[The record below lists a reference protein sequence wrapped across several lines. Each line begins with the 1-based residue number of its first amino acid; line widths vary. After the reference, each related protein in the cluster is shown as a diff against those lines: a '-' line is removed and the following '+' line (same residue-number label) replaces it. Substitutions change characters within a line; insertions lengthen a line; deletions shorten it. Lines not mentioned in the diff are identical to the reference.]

1 MKNYEKLGSFYL
13 GRRCDPETDAIAEE
27 PLLYDASDLT
37 THAVII
43 GMTGSGKTGLGICL
57 LEEALIDQVPVI
69 AIDPKGDLGNLLLNF
84 PQLRAA
90 DFAPWVD
97 PATARNA
104 GQQPE
109 AFAAAQAKLWRDGLQ
124 SWDQEPE
131 RIGRLARAADMAI
144 YTPGSSAGRPLSIL
158 GSLRAPTAAVLADA
172 ELLQQRVQAA
182 VTGLLTLLGIDAD
195 PLSSREHILLSAL
208 FVREWK
214 AGRDLD
220 LATLVGTLPQPGI
233 DKLGIL
239 PLDTVFPPKD
249 RMALALRLNNLLA
262 SPGFATW
269 LSGDPLDAPSLLY
282 TATGQPRLS
291 VISIAHLSDAERMSV
306 VTLLLAEVLNWMR
319 TQPGTGSLRAVL
331 YLDEIFGYLPPTANP
346 PSKALLLTLLKQARA
361 FGLGLVLSTQN
372 PVDLDYKALSNAG
385 TWFIGRLQTEQD
397 RDRVL
402 DGLRTSGA
410 DVRELERWLTSLG
423 KRRFLLHNV
432 HDARPGCFATRWA
445 LSYLAGPLT
454 RAQIQQLT
462 PALSAPPAP
471 TASPARSKQTA
482 PPANTSAPPPPAGL
496 RPLYLPAPH
505 LPSPAEAL
513 VYRPLLLAAVDVHYL
528 SVKHKIDHAAQ
539 LLLALPIDADA
550 LTWEWDNATELA
562 TERDQLQRKPQ
573 PAARFADYPAS
584 RITASAV
591 KSWPRAVTR
600 HLRTNRA
607 LTVWHCPL
615 LKMYSQPGETE
626 AEFRVR
632 LRQSATETRDQKI
645 AALRGKYEKRL
656 TTLENRLLRAQQA
669 VERESDQSRSVKV
682 DAALSFGGALLSAFL
697 GRRKVSATNVRR
709 VGSAARRAG
718 RVRKEAADI
727 DRARERLTAVEAQ
740 IADLGIKFEDDVD
753 HLETTLDL
761 QELELHP
768 VAVRAKSTGIHVHF
782 VTLGWE
788 PHYVPQ

>member
-13 GRRCDPETDAIAEE
+13 GRRCDPETDVIAEE

-84 PQLRAA
+84 PQLQAA
-90 DFAPWVD
+90 DFEPWVD

-104 GQQPE
+104 GQEPQ
-109 AFAAAQAKLWRDGLQ
+109 AFAAAQAQLWRDGLKT
-124 SWDQEPE
+124 WDQEPE

-158 GSLRAPTAAVLADA
+158 GSLRAPAAAVLADA

-182 VTGLLTLLGIDAD
+182 VTGLLTLLGIEAD

-208 FVREWK
+208 FVREWQ

-220 LATLVGTLPQPGI
+220 LATLVGTIPQPGI

-282 TATGQPRLS
+282 TASGQPRLS

-410 DVRELERWLTSLG
+410 DIRELERWLTSLG

-432 HDARPGCFATRWA
+432 HEARPGCFATRWA

-454 RAQIQQLT
+454 RSQIQRLT
-462 PALSAPPAP
+462 PPALPPA
-471 TASPARSKQTA
+471 AKPATVQTA
-482 PPANTSAPPPPAGL
+482 PASTATAPPPAPAGL
-496 RPLYLPAPH
+496 RPLYVPAPR
-505 LPSPAEAL
+505 LPSPAEQL
-513 VYRPLLLAAVDVHYL
+513 VYRPRLIAAADVHYL
-528 SVKHKIDHAAQ
+528 SVKSKVDQ
-539 LLLALPIDADA
+539 TCKLLLALPIEDEE
-550 LTWEWDNATELA
+550 LTWDWEEAAELPL
-562 TERDQLQRKPQ
+562 EREQLARE
-573 PAARFADYPAS
+573 PAAEARYADYPAQ
-584 RITASAV
+584 RLNAAAI
-591 KSWPRAVTR
+591 KRWPRDVSR
-600 HLRTNRA
+600 HLRTARA
-607 LTVWHCPL
+607 LTIWHCPA
-615 LKMYSQPGETE
+615 LKMYSQPGESE
-626 AEFRVR
+626 AEFRIR
-632 LRQSATETRDQKI
+632 LRQAATETRDAKV
-645 AALRGKYEKRL
+645 AALRGQYEKRL
-656 TTLENRLLRAQQA
+656 STLEDRLLRAQQA

-682 DAALSFGGALLSAFL
+682 DAALSFGGALLGAFL

-727 DRARERLTAVEAQ
+727 DRARERLAAVEAQ
-740 IADLGIKFEDDVD
+740 ISDLGLKFEDDVD
-753 HLETTLDL
+753 HLESTLDF
-761 QELELHP
+761 QELELDE
-768 VAVRAKSTGIHVHF
+768 VTVRAKSSGIHVHF